1 MARCKFPNRSAQY
14 RACSSDRLSR
24 GPVEAL
30 RILGVVDVD
39 AEADVTVRDRN
50 IFFAGVL
57 GTGGL
62 R

>member
-1 MARCKFPNRSAQY
+1 MARCKFPNSNAQY
-14 RACSSDRLSR
+14 RDCSSERLSR
-24 GPVEAL
+24 GPVDAL
-30 RILGVVDVD
+30 RTLGVLVEVDV
-39 AEADVTVRDRN
+39 VTVRERN